1 MLPNV
6 NGILIFTRRR
16 AEHVPAKFGAASQT
30 HFSIAPN

>member
-6 NGILIFTRRR
+6 NGIFNFARRG
-16 AEHVPAKFGAASQT
+16 AERVPVKFGAASQT